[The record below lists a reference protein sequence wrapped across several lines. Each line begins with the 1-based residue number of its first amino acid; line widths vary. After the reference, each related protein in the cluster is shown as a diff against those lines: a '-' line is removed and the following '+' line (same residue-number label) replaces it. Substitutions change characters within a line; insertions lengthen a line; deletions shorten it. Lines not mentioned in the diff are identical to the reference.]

1 MIASPSKGID
11 DEKAYSQRVFLRV
24 ASIFFVGAY
33 KAHCSLSRV
42 VVCAFDRPAASFFC
56 LPAVSSSSP
65 HPLLLWKFALSF
77 GARHRFNFNILLKKQ
92 VNGMDTCQHVSVP
105 FCPPYLM
112 KPLAKQMPLAI
123 NSEGGEFFLST
134 DPKPRLR
141 WTMDLHERF
150 VDAVDQLGGA
160 EKATPKS
167 VMKLMNV
174 KGLTLYHLKSHLQK
188 YRLGKHSN
196 KETNLGG
203 RQAGASELGSMA
215 FSSQAG
221 PDKMPI
227 TEALNIQIE
236 VQRKL
241 QVQLEVQRHLQVHI
255 EAQGRYLQSILEKA
269 QETLAGQT
277 ISSVELGLAQVELSD
292 LAAKVCLD
300 IPTGTLARQVTAEEC
315 DSGPVAEC
323 SFESCLTTMAS
334 KERFESADHGDS
346 HWLNRKRSRSCFTG
360 IGADEHLKGLEDA
373 KQDNNTDEPVCL
385 SLRMSQTEGQGCH
398 AHKRVLVDT
407 GKGAKGREEGL
418 LVYDA
423 PVNDLPVVGILDMK
437 NEIRG
442 LVSEAIKGGT
452 HGVSTC
458 SSLLMP
464 GRGLDLNVVDV
475 ASGAIDEEK
484 ITSGSDAFRDTLL

>member
-1 MIASPSKGID
+1 
-11 DEKAYSQRVFLRV
+11 
-24 ASIFFVGAY
+24 
-33 KAHCSLSRV
+33 
-42 VVCAFDRPAASFFC
+42 
-56 LPAVSSSSP
+56 
-65 HPLLLWKFALSF
+65 
-77 GARHRFNFNILLKKQ
+77 
-92 VNGMDTCQHVSVP
+92 MDTCQHVSGP

-123 NSEGGEFFLST
+123 NSEGGEFLLST

-141 WTMDLHERF
+141 WTVDLHERF

-215 FSSQAG
+215 FSSQTG

-241 QVQLEVQRHLQVHI
+241 QVQLEIQRHLQVRI

-277 ISSVELGLAQVELSD
+277 ISSVDLGLAQAELSD

-360 IGADEHLKGLEDA
+360 IGSDEHLKGLEDA
-373 KQDNNTDEPVCL
+373 KQDNNTDELVCL

-398 AHKRVLVDT
+398 ARKRVLVDT
-407 GKGAKGREEGL
+407 GKGAKEREEGP
-418 LVYDA
+418 LVADA

-442 LVSEAIKGGT
+442 LVSKAIKGT
-452 HGVSTC
+452 QGVSTC

-484 ITSGSDAFRDTLL
+484 IMSGSDAFRDTVV